1 MEGGTMY
8 LLKYFDLNRRS
19 RQAKKRMTQSGEAN
33 QEGRSLWGLGDRN
46 SSMEQPRTN
55 VLSSCW
61 LVFTQKAEGQLSIAE
76 QLLMYCGVLLGV
88 YCSGVI
94 RGQDFRPTLFLASVT
109 ALLIVPITFEKLN
122 INPNAPLLV
131 RFGLF
136 VQNGVFWDVM
146 LQAIGGGLHR

>member
-1 MEGGTMY
+1 MY

-19 RQAKKRMTQSGEAN
+19 RQAKKRMARSGET
-33 QEGRSLWGLGDRN
+33 QEGRPRWGLGDRN
-46 SSMEQPRTN
+46 SNLEPLRTH

-61 LVFTQKAEGQLSIAE
+61 LVLTQKEEGQWSIAE
-76 QLLMYCGVLLGV
+76 QFLMYCGVLLGV

-109 ALLIVPITFEKLN
+109 ALLIVPVTFEKLN
-122 INPNAPLLV
+122 VNPNAPLLV